1 VIFICQFEHIGG
13 LLTRERPDHD
23 LCRMRFVLGL
33 VFGVQV
39 NIGFG
44 GADIFR
50 AEDMLELVDYCGSD
64 RGKRLRAYHEI
75 CP

>member
-1 VIFICQFEHIGG
+1 
-13 LLTRERPDHD
+13 LLTAHRPDDHF
-23 LCRMRFVLGL
+23 CGMRFMLGL

-50 AEDMLELVDYCGSD
+50 AGI
-64 RGKRLRAYHEI
+64 A
-75 CP
+75 